1 MFYLTMQ
8 LMLQIQK
15 LMKTER
21 ISPVLCGEM
30 TNLSVKTKR
39 DMVQN
44 SSAFVC
50 VGLNV
55 YLCS

>member
-1 MFYLTMQ
+1 MYYLTMH
-8 LMLQIQK
+8 LILQIQK

-21 ISPVLCGEM
+21 INSALCGEM

-44 SSAFVC
+44 
-50 VGLNV
+50 
-55 YLCS
+55 

>member
-1 MFYLTMQ
+1 MYYLTKH

-15 LMKTER
+15 LIKTER
-21 ISPVLCGEM
+21 ITSALCREM

-44 SSAFVC
+44 SSVSL
-50 VGLNV
+50 V
-55 YLCS
+55 